1 MQIEQ
6 LSNEITEFIKLTD
19 KVYIPIN
26 KIDKI
31 ELNKRSK
38 ELFNIRMKYHTIY
51 TDNLIKPYLTFI
63 KNNKIM

>member
-19 KVYIPIN
+19 KVYIPIS

-51 TDNLIKPYLTFI
+51 TDNLIKEYSTFKYN
-63 KNNKIM
+63 KNM